1 MNIKRLVLGT
11 AAGALAVTG
20 AQAAD
25 LPVVVE
31 PVDYVR
37 ICDAAGTGH
46 FFVPGTETCMLIR
59 TRVRT
64 DYNLYFDFDDFEGES
79 GGFYD
84 GDIDDRLYR
93 FRARGYVR
101 TSTVTQTEFGQLT
114 TFVDIFVTKDSAP
127 RGNNGASAPAVE
139 LDSALIQLGGLI
151 LGRFATTF
159 GGGQGIYTIEQTFD
173 LGNNTGQVNQIA
185 YQFDFG
191 NGFLAQIAVEDNTEH
206 RRSIAGPDVNAI
218 FNTDYGNQ
226 DVRYGGAQIPDIV
239 AKLVVDQGWGSAHVS
254 AAGHYINGIAEYSDS
269 NNFADIR
276 VTDETYGFAV
286 GAGVEVN
293 VPFGNGTRIGVQ
305 GGYALGAQDYINDG
319 MGFSFAGDLALVD
332 GEAPDAVFDG
342 NGNLEMGN
350 FFAVAGGVTTAFT
363 PTVSAA
369 LGAGYTYADYD
380 IIGDQQNINVQGSVG
395 WEPVSGLL
403 FAVSGEYRY
412 IDGNED
418 GSLLTTFLRAQ
429 ADF

>member
-37 ICDAAGTGH
+37 ICDAAGAGH
-46 FFVPGTETCMLIR
+46 FYIPGTETCMNIR

-64 DYNLYFDFDDFEGES
+64 DYNLYFDFDDWGDP
-79 GGFYD
+79 GFYD
-84 GDIDDRLYR
+84 GDVDDRLYR

-101 TSTVTQTEFGQLT
+101 TSTITQTEFGQLT
-114 TFVDIFVTKDSAP
+114 TFVDIFVTKDSAA
-127 RGNNGASAPAVE
+127 RGGGGSNDASVE

-159 GGGQGIYTIEQTFD
+159 GSGEGIYTIEQTFD

-191 NGFLAQIAVEDNTEH
+191 NGFGVQVSLEDNTEH
-206 RRSIAGPDVNAI
+206 RSFI
-218 FNTDYGNQ
+218 GNG
-226 DVRYGGAQIPDIV
+226 VYGGAQIPDIV
-239 AKLVVDQGWGSAHVS
+239 GKVYVDQGWGSAFLS
-254 AAGHYINGIAEYSDS
+254 GAGHYINAR
-269 NNFADIR
+269 NFAGNS
-276 VTDETYGFAV
+276 DETYGFAV
-286 GAGVEVN
+286 AGGVEVN

-319 MGFSFAGDLALVD
+319 MTSSYAGRN
-332 GEAPDAVFDG
+332 PDAIFDG
-342 NGNLEMGN
+342 NSLEMGN
-350 FFAVAGGVTTAFT
+350 FWSVAGGVGTSFT

-369 LGAGYTYADYD
+369 LGAGWTYADYD
-380 IIGDQQNINVQGSVG
+380 VAGFPDVSNINVQGSIG
-395 WEPVSGLL
+395 WTPVSGLL
-403 FAVSGEYRY
+403 FALGAEYRY
-412 IDGNED
+412 IDQTGGFND
-418 GSLLTTFLRAQ
+418 GSLLTTFFRAQ
-429 ADF
+429 AEF

>member
-37 ICDAAGTGH
+37 ICDAYGAGH
-46 FFVPGTETCMLIR
+46 FFIPGTETCMLIR

-64 DYNLYFDFDDFEGES
+64 DYNLYFNFDDNYFGSAAGGPNNNFYS
-79 GGFYD
+79 GN
-84 GDIDDRLYR
+84 INDRLYR

-101 TSTVTQTEFGQLT
+101 TSTITQTEFGQLT
-114 TFVDIFVTKDSAP
+114 TFVDIFVTSDSGA
-127 RGNNGASAPAVE
+127 RGSGDSDNAAT

-159 GGGQGIYTIEQTFD
+159 GSGEGIYTVEQTFD
-173 LGNNTGQVNQIA
+173 LGNNTGNVNQIA

-191 NGFLAQIAVEDNTEH
+191 NGFGVQVALEDTTAH
-206 RRSIAGPDVNAI
+206 RRAIGAIARRTRAGGLTAPLTSA
-218 FNTDYGNQ
+218 
-226 DVRYGGAQIPDIV
+226 YGGAQIPDIV
-239 AKLVVDQGWGSAHVS
+239 AKAYVDQGWGSAFLS
-254 AAGHYINGIAEYSDS
+254 GAGHYINAVATYANGSSVSDE
-269 NNFADIR
+269 N
-276 VTDETYGFAV
+276 YGFAV
-286 GAGVEVN
+286 AGGVEVN

-319 MGFSFAGDLALVD
+319 MDGSFGI
-332 GEAPDAVFDG
+332 PDAVFDRQ
-342 NGNLEMGN
+342 GNLSMGD
-350 FFAVAGGVTTAFT
+350 FFAVAGGVTTAFS

-369 LGAGYTYADYD
+369 LGAGWTYASYD
-380 IIGDQQNINVQGSVG
+380 VAGFPDISNINAQGSVT
-395 WEPVSGLL
+395 WSPVSGLAFTL
-403 FAVSGEYRY
+403 GAEYRY
-412 IDGNED
+412 IDQTAGFSD

>member
-37 ICDAAGTGH
+37 ICDAAGAGH
-46 FFVPGTETCMLIR
+46 FFIPGTETCMNIR
-59 TRVRT
+59 TRIRT
-64 DYNLYFDFDDFEGES
+64 DYNLYFDFDDFQGNA

-84 GDIDDRLYR
+84 GDTNDRLYR

-101 TSTVTQTEFGQLT
+101 TSTITQTEFGQLT
-114 TFVDIFVTKDSAP
+114 TFVDIFVTKDSAA
-127 RGNNGASAPAVE
+127 RGGSGSAADSVT

-159 GGGQGIYTIEQTFD
+159 GSGEGIYTIEQTFD

-191 NGFLAQIAVEDNTEH
+191 NGFGVQVAVEDTTEH
-206 RRSIAGPDVNAI
+206 RRNISGGV
-218 FNTDYGNQ
+218 
-226 DVRYGGAQIPDIV
+226 YGGAQIPDIV
-239 AKLVVDQGWGSAHVS
+239 GKLYVDQGWGSAFVS
-254 AAGHYINGIAEYSDS
+254 AAGHYINAIS
-269 NNFADIR
+269 NGTGASPR
-276 VTDETYGFAV
+276 PGVSDETYGFAV
-286 GAGVEVN
+286 AGGVQAN

-305 GGYALGAQDYINDG
+305 GGYALGAQDFINDG
-319 MGFSFAGDLALVD
+319 MTSTTGT
-332 GEAPDAVFDG
+332 PDAVFDA
-342 NGNLEMGN
+342 NNNLDMGS
-350 FFAVAGGVTTAFT
+350 FFAVAGGVGTSFT

-369 LGAGYTYADYD
+369 LGAGWTYADYD
-380 IIGDQQNINVQGSVG
+380 NGNFQPDVSNINVQGSIG
-395 WEPVSGLL
+395 WTPVSGLL
-403 FAVSGEYRY
+403 FALGAEYRY
-412 IDGNED
+412 IDQTAGAPD
-418 GSLLTTFLRAQ
+418 GSLLTTFFRAQ
-429 ADF
+429 AEF